1 MFISSYASAFTIFC
15 SLCTLDFKDPINK
28 AVTKT
33 LIAEVHAL
41 NPEFQAAQIR
51 VSLCCFYPWHLTTII
66 VGVFFSAAATYTYYT
81 SLSSENQ
88 LKTNGRHEERKRVR
102 RRREQL
108 LRVCF

>member
-15 SLCTLDFKDPINK
+15 SLCSLGFKDPINK

-51 VSLCCFYPWHLTTII
+51 GEFVLFLSMASDYHHCGC
-66 VGVFFSAAATYTYYT
+66 FFSSAATYTYYT
-81 SLSSENQ
+81 SLSSENR

-102 RRREQL
+102 RR
-108 LRVCF
+108 